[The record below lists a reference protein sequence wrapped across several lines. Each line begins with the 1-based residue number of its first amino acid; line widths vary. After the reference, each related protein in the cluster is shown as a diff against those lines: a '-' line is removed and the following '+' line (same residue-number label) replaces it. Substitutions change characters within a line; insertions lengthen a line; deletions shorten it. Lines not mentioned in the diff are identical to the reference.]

1 MFKFKTSFKRDQIE
15 NIKSCFRS
23 IQNNFENFLLKVRDL
38 RRKKKDKER
47 DRSDR
52 LWDPTL
58 EMVQRTQ
65 GSGKLVLEKIRKN
78 ESTEETPNRLNT
90 KSTELKKSRLMMGK
104 TPFKV
109 GENLD
114 HQGKF
119 SFHTVNLN
127 NKTIVAVT
135 FL

>member
-1 MFKFKTSFKRDQIE
+1 
-15 NIKSCFRS
+15 
-23 IQNNFENFLLKVRDL
+23 L

-47 DRSDR
+47 DRSD
-52 LWDPTL
+52 PTL
-58 EMVQRTQ
+58 EMIQRTK

-78 ESTEETPNRLNT
+78 ESTEENPNRLKT
-90 KSTELKKSRLMMGK
+90 KSTELKKSRHMMGK
-104 TPFKV
+104 TPVKV